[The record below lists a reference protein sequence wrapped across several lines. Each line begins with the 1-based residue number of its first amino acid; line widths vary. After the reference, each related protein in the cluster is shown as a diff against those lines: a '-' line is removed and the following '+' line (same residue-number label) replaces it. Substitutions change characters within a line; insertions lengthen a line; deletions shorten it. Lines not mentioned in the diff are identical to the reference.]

1 MPILQT
7 GKHCSLQG
15 KVTCSDSEG
24 KYWNKLKVSQTPGF
38 NGFTRLPPPKSAIYF
53 MNKYKFVAMEY
64 PQNLKNSDRSWKGN
78 KIRKMKLEQVTLLY
92 AELEFSL
99 CLLTDR
105 SCLNF
110 KPCFSFFS
118 LRGVEG
124 KGKSN
129 KCHLVK

>member
-1 MPILQT
+1 MPILQS

-64 PQNLKNSDRSWKGN
+64 PQNLKNSDLKLVKCIILGR
-78 KIRKMKLEQVTLLY
+78 KIHPY
-92 AELEFSL
+92 AE
-99 CLLTDR
+99 T
-105 SCLNF
+105 
-110 KPCFSFFS
+110 
-118 LRGVEG
+118 
-124 KGKSN
+124 
-129 KCHLVK
+129 